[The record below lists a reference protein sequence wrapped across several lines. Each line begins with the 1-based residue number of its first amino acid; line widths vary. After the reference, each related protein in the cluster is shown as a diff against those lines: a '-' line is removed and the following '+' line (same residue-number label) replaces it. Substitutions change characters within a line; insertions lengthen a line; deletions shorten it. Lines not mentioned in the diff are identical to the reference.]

1 MQGCEMTSAI
11 LKALRWLSIAGELL
25 ETENFTVE
33 FRNVV
38 REAVSKA
45 AKDLSGFQVEE
56 PLSRKPARARQSDEF
71 LTYS

>member
-25 ETENFTVE
+25 KTEKFTVE

-45 AKDLSGFQVEE
+45 VKDLSGFQGEE
-56 PLSRKPARARQSDEF
+56 PLSRKQGAAER
-71 LTYS
+71 